1 MYLLAGDRRVK
12 KAVEYKNKEKKY
24 EERLNR
30 TIQISTNIVGLKIML
45 CVGFYSQYACF
56 RFKFDA

>member
-1 MYLLAGDRRVK
+1 MIGESKRLL
-12 KAVEYKNKEKKY
+12 AVEYKNKEKKY

>member
-1 MYLLAGDRRVK
+1 MLAGDRRDN

-30 TIQISTNIVGLKIML
+30 TIQISTNIDGLKIML
-45 CVGFYSQYACF
+45 CVGFYSKYVCF